1 VARLNPCLGQEDG
14 TSRDV
19 SKLTVLGL
27 APRTRLPEGIA
38 STYAWFIENQVA
50 IEQVAIEDEP
60 PLSEAAFALGEQQS
74 ICR

>member
-50 IEQVAIEDEP
+50 IEDEP